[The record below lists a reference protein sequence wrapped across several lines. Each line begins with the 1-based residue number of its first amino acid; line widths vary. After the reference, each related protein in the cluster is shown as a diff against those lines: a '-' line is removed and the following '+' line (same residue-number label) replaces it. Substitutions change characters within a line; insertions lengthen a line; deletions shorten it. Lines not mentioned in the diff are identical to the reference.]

1 MTSPAGLIDFF
12 IMEASDYVEQ
22 IDGVLARAAGAAPD
36 AEALQRS
43 ARALRGSATMARL
56 SPFAELAAAVERVAR
71 AMRGGSLP
79 WEPALAGAVTAA
91 IDDLKLLLRA
101 ARNWTATEEQRAR
114 SRTAELTRYAPE
126 RATPATPTV
135 SSAASFL
142 AGETSNIAAG
152 IELVVARPDDREGA
166 ANVLR
171 RIRAIR
177 GLAGI
182 REIPLLGEAM
192 ESAESAAKALELGEA
207 PLGPEAIA
215 LMRASAAVLRAS
227 ANALRDGHPAD
238 LASERARFHDT
249 LDRWQDAEAARDRI
263 VPIRQLYF
271 ADAGPHLVELAP
283 SPPTYPHQR
292 FRLEMVSQVE
302 HLRGLVAD
310 ARIAPDEAARERMR
324 RELRRTLRTLS
335 DLATSFGE
343 GEIAEFVDLHLE
355 SARSLDAAGLDEI
368 DQMAAVLSRPDL
380 EGDAL
385 TEQIEQVLTERA
397 AVGTIGAPL
406 RGGEGAPSGALPAP
420 PTPPAQQRPSGV
432 GRPMAPPTP
441 STAPTPVVAPPPAR
455 PTAPPPARPAAAAPT
470 TPVAPAPTHSGFT
483 PARGATSVPAPAR
496 SAPPLAT
503 PHGLTPPHGGRV
515 ATPAA
520 GEALSSAL
528 DSGIAGLDALSLR
541 PLTPS
546 APLPEQPPVPIGQLL
561 YRGRAALERAIEI
574 RDLIRTSGSP
584 PTPEALGE
592 LYDLLDLALAG

>member
-12 IMEASDYVEQ
+12 ILEASDYVEQ
-22 IDGVLARAAGAAPD
+22 IDAVLARAAGAAPD

-43 ARALRGSATMARL
+43 ARALRGSATMAKL

-91 IDDLKLLLRA
+91 IDDLKLLLHA
-101 ARNWTATEEQRAR
+101 ARNWSGAEEQRAR
-114 SRTAELTRYAPE
+114 TRTAELTRYAPE
-126 RATPATPTV
+126 RTTPATPAA
-135 SSAASFL
+135 SSAFGFL

-182 REIPLLGEAM
+182 REVPLLGDAM
-192 ESAESAAKALELGEA
+192 EAAESAAKSLELGQA
-207 PLGPEAIA
+207 PLGPEALA
-215 LMRASAAVLRAS
+215 LLRASAAVLRAS
-227 ANALRDGHPAD
+227 ANALRDGHPTDVA
-238 LASERARFHDT
+238 AERARFHEA
-249 LDRWQDAEAARDRI
+249 LDRWQDADSARDRI

-271 ADAGPHLVELAP
+271 KDTGPHLVELAP

-310 ARIAPDEAARERMR
+310 ARIAPDDAARERMR

-343 GEIAEFVDLHLE
+343 GEIAEFVDEH
-355 SARSLDAAGLDEI
+355 LDAARTLDPKALDAL

-385 TEQIEQVLTERA
+385 SEQIEQVKAERA
-397 AVGTIGAPL
+397 MSAGA
-406 RGGEGAPSGALPAP
+406 GAMGGALA
-420 PTPPAQQRPSGV
+420 TPQRPAEV
-432 GRPMAPPTP
+432 VRPAAPTP
-441 STAPTPVVAPPPAR
+441 STAPTPVVAPPAPRVA
-455 PTAPPPARPAAAAPT
+455 APPPMPTAAP
-470 TPVAPAPTHSGFT
+470 VGSGFT
-483 PARGATSVPAPAR
+483 PAHGVTATQTPTR

-503 PHGLTPPHGGRV
+503 PRGLTPPHGARV
-515 ATPAA
+515 VTPAA
-520 GEALSSAL
+520 GQALTSAL

-574 RDLIRTSGSP
+574 RDHIRTSGAP
-584 PTPEALGE
+584 PSPEALGE
-592 LYDLLDLALAG
+592 LFDLLDLAQAG

>member
-12 IMEASDYVEQ
+12 ILEASDYVEQ
-22 IDGVLARAAGAAPD
+22 IDAVLARAAGAAPD

-43 ARALRGSATMARL
+43 ARALRGSATMAKL

-71 AMRGGSLP
+71 AMRGGALP

-91 IDDLKLLLRA
+91 IDDLKLLLHA
-101 ARNWTATEEQRAR
+101 ARNWSGAEEQRAR
-114 SRTAELTRYAPE
+114 ARTAELTRYAPE
-126 RATPATPTV
+126 RTTPATPAA
-135 SSAASFL
+135 SSAFGFL

-182 REIPLLGEAM
+182 REVPLLGDAM
-192 ESAESAAKALELGEA
+192 EAAESAAKSLELGQG
-207 PLGPEAIA
+207 PLGAEALA
-215 LMRASAAVLRAS
+215 LLRASAAVLRAS
-227 ANALRDGHPAD
+227 ANALRDGHPSD
-238 LASERARFHDT
+238 VASERARFHEA
-249 LDRWQDAEAARDRI
+249 LDRWQDADAARDRI
-263 VPIRQLYF
+263 VPIRELYF
-271 ADAGPHLVELAP
+271 KDAGPHLVELAP

-310 ARIAPDEAARERMR
+310 ARIAPDDAARERMR

-343 GEIAEFVDLHLE
+343 GEIAEFVDEHLE
-355 SARSLDAAGLDEI
+355 AARTLDARGLDAL

-385 TEQIEQVLTERA
+385 TEQIEQVKAERA
-397 AVGTIGAPL
+397 SSMAGAP
-406 RGGEGAPSGALPAP
+406 ASP
-420 PTPPAQQRPSGV
+420 QRSADPGQV
-432 GRPMAPPTP
+432 AAPTP
-441 STAPTPVVAPPPAR
+441 STAPTPVVAPSAPR
-455 PTAPPPARPAAAAPT
+455 PAPPQPAAPSAPAPAAAHQPAGR
-470 TPVAPAPTHSGFT
+470 PAPTGSGFT
-483 PARGATSVPAPAR
+483 PPYGVAATPTPTR

-503 PHGLTPPHGGRV
+503 PRGLTPPHGARV

-520 GEALSSAL
+520 GEALTSAL

-574 RDLIRTSGSP
+574 RDHIRASGSP
-584 PTPEALGE
+584 PSSEALGE
-592 LYDLLDLALAG
+592 LFDLLDLAQAG